1 MRYVTDTHCLLW
13 FLSNDNSKLSEKA
26 KEIFENVEEGNDII
40 IIPSIVLL
48 ELMRIL
54 EKRNLKDKFNQILK
68 EIEET
73 DNYEI
78 YSLNINIVKV
88 VFEIIK
94 TKELHDRIIIA
105 TAKLLGLPLIT
116 KDKDI
121 VNSKEVECI
130 W

>member
-13 FLSNDNSKLSEKA
+13 FLLKDNSKLSEKA
-26 KEIFENVEEGNDII
+26 KEIFENAEEGNYII

-54 EKRNLKDKFNQILK
+54 EKRNLKNKFNQIIK
-68 EIEET
+68 EIEEI

-78 YSLNINIVKV
+78 HSLDINIIKKV
-88 VFEIIK
+88 SEIKKIG
-94 TKELHDRIIIA
+94 ELHDGIIIA
-105 TAKLLGLPLIT
+105 TAKLVDLPLIT
-116 KDKDI
+116 KDEEITK
-121 VNSKEVECI
+121 SKEAECI